1 MEVVPRNVDRLQL
14 CEILEKGW
22 RSCTHWRGLSAK
34 GETNYP
40 SDASPDE
47 YQRRHRG
54 ATLGDSGAATTQ
66 LLNAGSR
73 MPGPNRHTS
82 TVRGTLCDRRMT
94 PAAGRLLPGVSSPWR
109 KKGCI

>member
-1 MEVVPRNVDRLQL
+1 LCRGTWTDSSFARSLRRAGDLVPIGEAYPLR
-14 CEILEKGW
+14 EK
-22 RSCTHWRGLSAK
+22 
-34 GETNYP
+34 TNSP